1 MVMHAAFAGKNLTW
15 EHECTHM
22 PPWHIATPSIFLCQ
36 NQPWP
41 SLHTRTL
48 HAQPNIF
55 YKYQPL
61 PPQFLTKIFHH
72 NPITISYHNSSTMAK
87 LSAVAAL
94 LAALLLIAHATAY
107 YRESG
112 ESCSKQLQQQQ
123 VLNHCQMYLSQQC
136 QSGRFDS
143 NTYDESQ
150 RFQLCCRQLKMMD
163 IGCRC
168 DGLNIMM
175 RELMREVPGRREI
188 QKMMQMAQNLPNQ
201 CNMKPRRC
209 EMEMLSFRYQ
219 RASHECMHGCVP
231 TVIGSLQQ
239 LQHCSQR

>member
-1 MVMHAAFAGKNLTW
+1 MHPHATMAYSHPKYIPMPKPALAIPPYTYST
-15 EHECTHM
+15 CTAQHLLQI
-22 PPWHIATPSIFLCQ
+22 PTTSSLVSHQ
-36 NQPWP
+36 N
-41 SLHTRTL
+41 
-48 HAQPNIF
+48 
-55 YKYQPL
+55 
-61 PPQFLTKIFHH
+61 
-72 NPITISYHNSSTMAK
+72 ISYHNSSTMAK

-107 YRESG
+107 YHESG

-209 EMEMLSFRYQ
+209 EMEMLSFRY
-219 RASHECMHGCVP
+219 
-231 TVIGSLQQ
+231 
-239 LQHCSQR
+239 